1 MSPLILYISLS
12 FSLFLGFLKVD
23 WSQLKWLPS
32 DGFYEGFKERCR
44 LKASLYTIKM
54 WTVFSCQDQTTKA
67 RWGENNAKSILP
79 SWLNHCPN
87 SRLSFTAVKSF
98 ALSRGY
104 FRTWAQPNNIIIDH
118 SSAHTPYSKAAADD
132 LHHIIKNLQWQDSE
146 AFSNHV

>member
-1 MSPLILYISLS
+1 MELLPKQQIIFHS
-12 FSLFLGFLKVD
+12 
-23 WSQLKWLPS
+23 SQKL
-32 DGFYEGFKERCR
+32 C
-44 LKASLYTIKM
+44 
-54 WTVFSCQDQTTKA
+54 
-67 RWGENNAKSILP
+67 
-79 SWLNHCPN
+79 
-87 SRLSFTAVKSF
+87 F